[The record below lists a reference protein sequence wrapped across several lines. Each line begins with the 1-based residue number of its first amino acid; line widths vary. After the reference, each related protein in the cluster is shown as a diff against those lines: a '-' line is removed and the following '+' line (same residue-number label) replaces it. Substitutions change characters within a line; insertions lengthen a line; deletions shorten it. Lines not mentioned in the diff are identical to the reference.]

1 MNRTELLAR
10 ADHIA
15 AYYGQGQQIKSDI
28 DSWLTCCPAHKD
40 STPSLHLSVTDRLLV
55 KCHAGCPQAAVI
67 NQMKADGMWVVQS
80 AKDGPKPKGEIN
92 IPAHRVPDFD
102 QILVGRKPPDK
113 VYTYVT
119 EDNQPAF
126 WVLRVDPDKPGG
138 RKQIRPYSSVHYDDG
153 DRFELALNCNTRPL
167 YRLYELVADPDK
179 SVLVVEGEKTV
190 EAAQEYFGEEYI
202 VTTWAGGTGGVK
214 KTVWE
219 PLKDRKVVLWP
230 DNDEPGIR
238 AMKLVA
244 SLINGHNE
252 KNVPS
257 LVLHEVDEVLP
268 EGWDLADKFDPDE
281 FSPESLLSKAEPINF
296 EEMKSTLAQ
305 SADAA
310 EWIKR
315 YEQKYLKVLEGGSL
329 KFYNLRSM
337 SAGMEGVSP
346 FSWIGSVKTL
356 KEVEPIKV
364 FDVFSQKQ
372 KYAIDY
378 WLEDTRQPMAVGLK
392 YDPSTKERLIRM
404 GENLYLNTFPG
415 FAHEPVFC
423 EPDRYMPFINHIKN
437 CMNPDGFN
445 FMLNYVAHMVQ
456 LTRQKPGI
464 MVILTGKP
472 GVGKTIICDII
483 AHMLGKQNA
492 TVVDAAAFTQSNFNG
507 LFSGKLFVTINE
519 LNVAYSRDHTLTGK
533 IKSWITDENYT
544 VNAKFMPQRNERSYH
559 RFIATT
565 NSDIPFPIDY
575 DDRRI
580 ALFKVNNPHK
590 DDITYFRP
598 LFDMLDDH
606 KALSGLMQF
615 FMSYEIS
622 DMVIRPPETEER
634 RMSYR
639 PEDDVISWLYNVL
652 QTGVFPQDVRDK
664 IDKANDW
671 MRHGVVIPR
680 SVVVDS
686 VLKQA
691 GMRALSPVYITR
703 RLTDHIP
710 RKTCLPNHVNN
721 QIFTEV
727 YDKVART
734 YTKLKDRVFE
744 FLPLMQQR
752 EVFEAVIKQEVVWNE
767 VQDDEPKSESNVVPF
782 PDTTNKVPF

>member
-67 NQMKADGMWVVQS
+67 NQMKADGMWIVQ
-80 AKDGPKPKGEIN
+80 ATKDGPKPKGEIN
-92 IPAHRVPDFD
+92 IPAHRDPDFD
-102 QILVGRKPPDK
+102 QIMVGNKRPTK

-119 EDNQPAF
+119 EDNQSAF
-126 WVLRVDPDKPGG
+126 WVLRIESDKPNGK
-138 RKQIRPYSSVHYDDG
+138 KQIRPYSSVHYDDG
-153 DRFELALNCNTRPL
+153 DRFELALNCNARPL
-167 YRLYELVADPDK
+167 YRLYELMADPDRP
-179 SVLVVEGEKTV
+179 VLVVEGEKTC
-190 EAAQEYFGEEYI
+190 EAAQEYFGEEYM

-219 PLKDRKVVLWP
+219 PLKDRKVILWP

-257 LVLHEVDEVLP
+257 LVLHEVDEILP

-329 KFYNLRSM
+329 KFYNLKSM
-337 SAGMEGVSP
+337 SAGMEGISP

-392 YDPSTKERLIRM
+392 YDPSTKDRLIKI
-404 GENLYLNTFPG
+404 GENTYLNTFPG
-415 FAHEPVFC
+415 FAHDPIFC
-423 EPDRYMPFINHIKN
+423 EPGKYMSFLDHLKL
-437 CMNPDGFN
+437 CLSQEAFN
-445 FMLNYVAHMVQ
+445 FILNYTAHMVQ
-456 LTRQKPGI
+456 FPAQKPGI

-544 VNAKFMPQRNERSYH
+544 VNAKFLPQRNERSYH
-559 RFIATT
+559 RFVATT

-580 ALFKVNNPHK
+580 AVFKVNNPHK
-590 DDITYFRP
+590 DNMTYFRP
-598 LFDMLDDH
+598 LFKMLDDH
-606 KALSGLMQF
+606 TALAGLMNF
-615 FMSYEIS
+615 FMNYQITE
-622 DMVIRPPETEER
+622 MVIRPPETEER
-634 RMSYR
+634 RISYR
-639 PEDDVISWLYNVL
+639 PEDAVLSWLYNVL
-652 QTGVFPQDVRDK
+652 HTGTFPREITDQVEK
-664 IDKANDW
+664 TNDW
-671 MRHGVVIPR
+671 VRYGVVIPR
-680 SVVVDS
+680 SVVVES
-686 VLKQA
+686 IRAAA
-691 GMRALSPVYITR
+691 GKSQITPVYVTR
-703 RLTDHIP
+703 KLMEHIP
-710 RKTCLPNHVNN
+710 LRVELN
-721 QIFTEV
+721 QINNTKVMEI
-727 YDKVART
+727 YDKISKT
-734 YTKLKDRVFE
+734 YVKLRERVFE
-744 FLPLMQQR
+744 FLPLAQQR
-752 EVFEAVIKQEVVWNE
+752 EIFETITQQKINWPEIR
-767 VQDDEPKSESNVVPF
+767 DDEQIDENNVVPF